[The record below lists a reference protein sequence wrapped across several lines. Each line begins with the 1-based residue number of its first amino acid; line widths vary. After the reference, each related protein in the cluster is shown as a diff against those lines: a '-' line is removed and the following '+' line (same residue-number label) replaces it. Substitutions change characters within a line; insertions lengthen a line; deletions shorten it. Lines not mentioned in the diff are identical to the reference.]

1 MDIDYG
7 AVFGLG
13 ETGEELTEA
22 AEPPAG
28 EEAQGVNEQEAAAP
42 AGDGTQSE
50 ETEGLEDSR
59 EAAGE
64 AAADTAE
71 PGKKTADAGGKT
83 RSMPPRGGKQRQSAT
98 SQLPG
103 QSRRR
108 RKKHNA
114 SLKKRFEEAGF

>member
-71 PGKKTADAGGKT
+71 PGKKTADAGGK
-83 RSMPPRGGKQRQSAT
+83 REVCRRAAESRGRA
-98 SQLPG
+98 
-103 QSRRR
+103 RRR
-108 RKKHNA
+108 NCQGK
-114 SLKKRFEEAGF
+114 AGGAGRSTTHH

>member
-71 PGKKTADAGGKT
+71 PGKNSRRRRKT

-98 SQLPG
+98 PQLPG